1 MKKKAR
7 FPNVQ
12 RNKLFLLVPL
22 GPPVVEDGYNEK
34 YVAQEDDVVKLNCP
48 ISGFPKPIIEWYQD
62 DQLINPMRDR
72 FRTSRKSLKIKGVNL
87 ADSGVFEC
95 KGVNGFG
102 SLSVQIHLS
111 VKNRKDGLM
120 KSNKIETLL
129 NEVHSHILVPNKHG
143 IQKSTPA
150 TGIAPQIVKTTS
162 VHGDAIHKRTGDTLR
177 LECQVDGIPPP
188 SIVWYKVS

>member
-1 MKKKAR
+1 M
-7 FPNVQ
+7 
-12 RNKLFLLVPL
+12 
-22 GPPVVEDGYNEK
+22 EDGYNEK

-102 SLSVQIHLS
+102 SLSVQIHLL
-111 VKNRKDGLM
+111 VKNCKDGLM

-129 NEVHSHILVPNKHG
+129 NAVHSPISMDLLPHSFL
-143 IQKSTPA
+143 IQL
-150 TGIAPQIVKTTS
+150 I
-162 VHGDAIHKRTGDTLR
+162 
-177 LECQVDGIPPP
+177 
-188 SIVWYKVS
+188 